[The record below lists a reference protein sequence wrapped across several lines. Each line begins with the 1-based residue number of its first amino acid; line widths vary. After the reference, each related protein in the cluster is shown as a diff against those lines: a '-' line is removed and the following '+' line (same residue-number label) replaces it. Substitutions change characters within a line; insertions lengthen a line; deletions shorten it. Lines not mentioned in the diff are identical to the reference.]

1 MAQASILSYNIPLT
15 DIGIADLI
23 AALLVVVIG
32 YLISGVLSRMFS
44 EGLSKTELPVLVAEF
59 LTRFFSAMLYVA
71 IFLIAVS
78 TLDFD
83 ISSVV
88 VGLSA
93 VIGLI
98 LGFGMQ
104 DTLTNLASG
113 VWIATLRPIDKDEY
127 VKINGIS
134 GTVSSVG
141 IMATEL
147 LTPDNQLVTIPN
159 KLIWNEPIIN
169 ATRMPTRRV
178 SVDVGISYSADLET
192 AIKIA
197 LDLMNKHPLILN
209 DPAPAVVTTELA
221 TSSVNLQLRA
231 WTDTEDFWTVKF
243 NMTNGILNIYKDNGI
258 EIPFPQMDVHMD
270 RS

>member
-1 MAQASILSYNIPLT
+1 MAQASILSQNIPLT

-32 YLISGVLSRMFS
+32 YLISGVLSRMFND
-44 EGLSKTELPVLVAEF
+44 GLSKTALPEMVAEF
-59 LTRFFSAMLYVA
+59 LTHFLSALLYVA
-71 IFLIAVS
+71 ILLIALS
-78 TLDFD
+78 TLNFD

-104 DTLTNLASG
+104 DTLTNIASG

-127 VKINGIS
+127 VRINGIS
-134 GTVSSVG
+134 GTVSTVG

-159 KLIWNEPIIN
+159 KLVWNEPIIN
-169 ATRMPTRRV
+169 ATRMPIRRV
-178 SVDVGISYSADLET
+178 SVDVGISYGTDLET
-192 AIKIA
+192 AIQLA
-197 LDLMNKHPLILN
+197 LDLMNKHPLILD
-209 DPAPAVVTTELA
+209 DPTPAVVTTELA
-221 TSSVNLQLRA
+221 ESSVNLQIRA
-231 WTDTEDFWTVKF
+231 WTDTADFWTAKF
-243 NMTNGILNIYKDNGI
+243 NLTNGILNVYKENGI
-258 EIPFPQMDVHMD
+258 EIPFPQLDVHMD